1 MLLQIQNT
9 LSWYEALRLQSW
21 GFWLLLSMAVLILYI
36 FWERFWKLYN
46 ATNLPAKL
54 LENIKPLIRIGDKA
68 TSLKL
73 CKNHHSPSARLLAVG
88 VGKLGKPFRE
98 IQDTMQQEAL
108 LYIQVYEQRLGYLI
122 LLSEIAPA
130 FGLCLVLIQ
139 TQFLS
144 IPFQFVQLLS
154 LWVGWLLGFLGNIGY
169 NILVMRIRATKHTL
183 DKTIHL
189 WLGFLQEN

>member
-21 GFWLLLSMAVLILYI
+21 GFWLLLCLAVLLLYV
-36 FWERFWKLYN
+36 FWERFWALAN
-46 ATNLPAKL
+46 GTNLPTKL
-54 LENIKPLIRIGDKA
+54 LENIKPLIRVGDKA

-73 CKNHHSPSARLLAVG
+73 CKNHRSPSARLLAVG

-122 LLSEIAPA
+122 LLSEFMPA
-130 FGLCLVLIQ
+130 FGLSLVLIQ

-144 IPFQFVQLLS
+144 VPFQFVQLLP